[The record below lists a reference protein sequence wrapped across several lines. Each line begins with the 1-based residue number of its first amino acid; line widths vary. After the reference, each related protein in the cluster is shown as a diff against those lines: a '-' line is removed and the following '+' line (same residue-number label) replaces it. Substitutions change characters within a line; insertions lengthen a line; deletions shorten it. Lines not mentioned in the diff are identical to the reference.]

1 VSRNPVPTLSLLE
14 TRVLGTLVEKQH
26 TVPDTYPLTLNAL
39 VSGCNQKT
47 SRSPVM
53 EATETEVQAALDS
66 LKRANL
72 VMETSG
78 GRVSRYSH
86 NLERLLQVPTQSG
99 AILTSLMLRG
109 PQTAGELRISCERLH
124 GFADIS
130 AVEGFLAELAARPAG
145 AMVVQLPRLPGS
157 RENRWAHLLS
167 GPPIL
172 EMPAVQAKAAGG
184 DLTLGE
190 MAALKAS
197 VARLEAEMAAMKA
210 SLERIRSE
218 LGIKPE

>member
-1 VSRNPVPTLSLLE
+1 MSRNPVPTLSLLE

-124 GFADIS
+124 SFSDIS

-145 AMVVQLPRLPGS
+145 ALVVQLPRLPGS

-167 GPPIL
+167 GQPIL

-210 SLERIRSE
+210 SLERIRSG

>member
-1 VSRNPVPTLSLLE
+1 
-14 TRVLGTLVEKQH
+14 
-26 TVPDTYPLTLNAL
+26 
-39 VSGCNQKT
+39 
-47 SRSPVM
+47 
-53 EATETEVQAALDS
+53 
-66 LKRANL
+66 
-72 VMETSG
+72 
-78 GRVSRYSH
+78 
-86 NLERLLQVPTQSG
+86 
-99 AILTSLMLRG
+99 
-109 PQTAGELRISCERLH
+109 LRISCERLH
-124 GFADIS
+124 GFSDIS

-145 AMVVQLPRLPGS
+145 ALVVQLPRLPGS

-184 DLTLGE
+184 ELSLGE
-190 MAALKAS
+190 MAALKAN

>member
-1 VSRNPVPTLSLLE
+1 MAPLSLLE

-26 TVPDTYPLTLNAL
+26 TVPDAYPLTLNAL

-53 EATETEVQAALDS
+53 EVSDTDARAALDS
-66 LKRANL
+66 LKAANL

-86 NLERLLQVPTQSG
+86 NLERVLQVPAQSA

-124 GFADIS
+124 AFSDIS
-130 AVEGFLAELAARPAG
+130 AVEGFLRELAARPAG
-145 AMVVQLPRLPGS
+145 ALVVELPRVPGS

-167 GPPIL
+167 GAPN
-172 EMPAVQAKAAGG
+172 MAAAPAVQKAPA
-184 DLTLGE
+184 E
-190 MAALKAS
+190 MPPDEVAALKAD
-197 VARLEAEMAAMKA
+197 
-210 SLERIRSE
+210 
-218 LGIKPE
+218 